1 MNSILESL
9 YHRKSTRVFTQET
22 ISIEI
27 KNQLIEAA
35 MQAPSA
41 GNMHL
46 YSIIDIQDL
55 DIKKQLAKSCD
66 HQAFIAE
73 APLVFIFC
81 ADYNRA
87 WQGMKHFIDKEAR
100 VPEVGDMFLA
110 MSDALICAQNM
121 VVAAESLG
129 LGSCYIGDILE
140 NYEYHRDL
148 LKLPVAVWPICMLV
162 IGYPTT
168 QQKDRPKPKRFD
180 PNFVL
185 HTNSYQSFDSV
196 KHQNHINL
204 FFRNHP
210 KKLNEKDY
218 YTDLY
223 KRKYT
228 SAFTQEMNRSVKV
241 IINSLDV
248 SKLHTK

>member
-9 YHRKSTRVFTQET
+9 YHRKSTRVFTKDEVT
-22 ISIEI
+22 LDV
-27 KNQLIEAA
+27 KKQLIEAA

-46 YSIIDIQDL
+46 YSIIDIQDES
-55 DIKKQLAKSCD
+55 IKRLLADSCD

-81 ADYNRA
+81 ADYHRA
-87 WQGMKHFIDKEAR
+87 WQGMRYFIDKDAR
-100 VPEVGDMFLA
+100 KPDVGDMFLA

-121 VVAAESLG
+121 VVAAESFG

-140 NYEYHRDL
+140 NYEYHREL
-148 LKLPVAVWPICMLV
+148 LKLPDAVWPICMLV

-168 QQKDRPKPKRFD
+168 QQKERPKPKRFN
-180 PNFVL
+180 PEFVM
-185 HTNSYQSFDSV
+185 HTNSYHSFDSF
-196 KHQNHINL
+196 KHQKHIL
-204 FFRNHP
+204 SYFLNHP
-210 KKLNEKDY
+210 KGLNEKDY
-218 YTDLY
+218 YSDLY

-228 SAFTQEMNRSVKV
+228 SDFTDEMNRSVK
-241 IINSLDV
+241 IMLDSL
-248 SKLHTK
+248 K